1 MRDNDMVAAAQQQV
15 RDANQFEHDAQQ
27 IMSNAQRLADESASK
42 QINQGIQVSS
52 FSYWVSTYLCWFTI
66 FHDPT
71 IHKKVLE
78 FVTFYLVSYIVCF
91 SLYCFFIAEV
101 FIDFGYECDR
111 HFKINA
117 DAWRSSTLGSVSY

>member
-52 FSYWVSTYLCWFTI
+52 FSY
-66 FHDPT
+66 
-71 IHKKVLE
+71 
-78 FVTFYLVSYIVCF
+78 
-91 SLYCFFIAEV
+91 
-101 FIDFGYECDR
+101 
-111 HFKINA
+111 
-117 DAWRSSTLGSVSY
+117 